1 MGNYAESLLASGERV
16 LRRAHQ
22 HWFVFVANARWAVF
36 ALIASALLTVGS
48 VWFGIDGVL
57 WQLLGVFTLVLFVF
71 GVLSFLWSIIRYRN
85 EEYLITN
92 RRLIHVE
99 GVINKTTTDSALE
112 KINDAVLSESLFGR
126 MFGFGDLD
134 VLTASEQG
142 IERLRM
148 LRDAKDF
155 KKAMIEAKHE
165 LEIEVS
171 RPTMPPIRV
180 EQAPAPAPSPYQSR
194 PRSLP
199 RPRTGSTPR
208 RRSRTRSAGSASS
221 ATRAWSRPRS
231 SRPRRR
237 SCSAASSAARVAP
250 GAPGTIRGTSPDP
263 HLRSSCSSP
272 IPSCRSCWSRSSCSW
287 RTRSTSSPTRGR
299 PTCRATRP
307 RSCSAASR
315 STRSSTSTRSAGRSP
330 RCRCCS
336 ARSCSAGRSPPRSTR
351 RTSATGGTAT

>member
-1 MGNYAESLLASGERV
+1 MANYAESLLASGERV

-36 ALIASALLTVGS
+36 ALVGAALLTILS
-48 VWFGIDGVL
+48 VWFGINGTL
-57 WQLLGVFTLVLFVF
+57 WQVLGVVTLVLFVF
-71 GVLSFLWSIIRYRN
+71 GVLSFLWSILRFRN

-165 LEIEVS
+165 LEIEVG
-171 RPTMPPIRV
+171 RPTMPPIRT
-180 EQAPAPAPSPYQSR
+180 EPAPAPAPEPA
-194 PRSLP
+194 PAP
-199 RPRTGSTPR
+199 PP
-208 RRSRTRSAGSASS
+208 A
-221 ATRAWSRPRS
+221 
-231 SRPRRR
+231 
-237 SCSAASSAARVAP
+237 AARIDASQEVADTL
-250 GAPGTIRGTSPDP
+250 GRLGQ
-263 HLRSSCSSP
+263 LRDQGLITP
-272 IPSCRSCWSRSSCSW
+272 EEFEAKKAELL
-287 RTRSTSSPTRGR
+287 GR
-299 PTCRATRP
+299 I
-307 RSCSAASR
+307 
-315 STRSSTSTRSAGRSP
+315 
-330 RCRCCS
+330 
-336 ARSCSAGRSPPRSTR
+336 
-351 RTSATGGTAT
+351 

>member
-1 MGNYAESLLASGERV
+1 MANYAESLLASGERV

-36 ALIASALLTVGS
+36 ALVGAALLTILS
-48 VWFGIDGVL
+48 VWFGINGTL
-57 WQLLGVFTLVLFVF
+57 WQMLGVVTLVLFVF
-71 GVLSFLWSIIRYRN
+71 GVLSFLWSILRFRN

-165 LEIEVS
+165 LEIEVG
-171 RPTMPPIRV
+171 RPTMPPIRT
-180 EQAPAPAPSPYQSR
+180 EPAPAPAPEPA
-194 PRSLP
+194 PAP
-199 RPRTGSTPR
+199 PP
-208 RRSRTRSAGSASS
+208 A
-221 ATRAWSRPRS
+221 
-231 SRPRRR
+231 
-237 SCSAASSAARVAP
+237 AARIDASQEVADTL
-250 GAPGTIRGTSPDP
+250 GRLGQ
-263 HLRSSCSSP
+263 LRDQGLITP
-272 IPSCRSCWSRSSCSW
+272 EEFEAKKAELL
-287 RTRSTSSPTRGR
+287 GR
-299 PTCRATRP
+299 I
-307 RSCSAASR
+307 
-315 STRSSTSTRSAGRSP
+315 
-330 RCRCCS
+330 
-336 ARSCSAGRSPPRSTR
+336 
-351 RTSATGGTAT
+351 

>member
-1 MGNYAESLLASGERV
+1 MANYAESLLASGERV

-36 ALIASALLTVGS
+36 ALVGAALLTILS
-48 VWFGIDGVL
+48 VWFGINGTL
-57 WQLLGVFTLVLFVF
+57 WQMLGVVTLVLFVF
-71 GVLSFLWSIIRYRN
+71 GVLSFLWSILRFRN

-165 LEIEVS
+165 LEIEVG
-171 RPTMPPIRV
+171 RPTMPPIRT
-180 EQAPAPAPSPYQSR
+180 EPAPAPAPEPA
-194 PRSLP
+194 PAP
-199 RPRTGSTPR
+199 PPV
-208 RRSRTRSAGSASS
+208 
-221 ATRAWSRPRS
+221 P
-231 SRPRRR
+231 
-237 SCSAASSAARVAP
+237 ARIDTSEEVADTL
-250 GAPGTIRGTSPDP
+250 GRLGQ
-263 HLRSSCSSP
+263 LRDQGL
-272 IPSCRSCWSRSSCSW
+272 I
-287 RTRSTSSPTRGR
+287 TAEEFEVKKAELLGR
-299 PTCRATRP
+299 I
-307 RSCSAASR
+307 
-315 STRSSTSTRSAGRSP
+315 
-330 RCRCCS
+330 
-336 ARSCSAGRSPPRSTR
+336 
-351 RTSATGGTAT
+351 